1 MLVLELGLDLWEG
14 GGGPSSVMEI
24 LVFLCEFLCS
34 EAPRRETQ
42 SPNVSSAGCPGQLA
56 EVSLAGVCVM
66 AAPPAVPAAE
76 WESPSCLRCLPE
88 PEPEPEPWSQLG
100 HLECVY
106 VLSAVDQLGL
116 FG

>member
-1 MLVLELGLDLWEG
+1 MSVVRDGRRLGYG
-14 GGGPSSVMEI
+14 VCGV
-24 LVFLCEFLCS
+24 VC
-34 EAPRRETQ
+34 A
-42 SPNVSSAGCPGQLA
+42 GQLA
-56 EVSLAGVCVM
+56 GASLAGVCVM

-100 HLECVY
+100 HLVCVY
-106 VLSAVDQLGL
+106 VPAAVDQLEL